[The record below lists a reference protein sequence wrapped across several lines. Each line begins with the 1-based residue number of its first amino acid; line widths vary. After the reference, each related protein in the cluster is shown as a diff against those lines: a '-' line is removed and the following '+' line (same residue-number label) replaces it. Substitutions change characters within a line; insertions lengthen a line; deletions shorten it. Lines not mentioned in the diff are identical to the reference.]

1 MFVGPGGVGK
11 SSLLHGLMNQELPS
25 ADSTQLAETK
35 TIKPATTK
43 WANAGGDSKSFWR
56 EVKDPDEIRELV
68 GLVLLVAKASAGRT
82 NSSRFISTL
91 KSALS
96 SNEETKEVLK
106 SGQTAT
112 TRIIS
117 IQEKVVNDVLTRVI
131 QIAKEKP
138 DAQAP
143 EIEILINTW
152 DCGGQSVFLDVL
164 PAFLTPRTMFLL
176 MFDARRSLRDP
187 CMIRCFQGG
196 KMIKEQ
202 KHKATTLELLLEW
215 MASIHAMLG
224 SSKQEDESIVKFPRI
239 IPVGTHGDDP
249 NVSVKKEE
257 INHQLRTE
265 CKGKAFVHL
274 LSDCVIVDNTT
285 AGKDENE
292 DPAYSYIRKQ
302 THEFAKKDLSIR
314 TPVAWVLFRRVL
326 KIATD
331 SEESKSPI
339 VPYQLVQDIARE
351 CNIPLP
357 AIPSM
362 IQFYHDLA
370 VFFHY
375 SQVPSLQDYV
385 IADPQWLITQFA
397 KILALEGFEEFHN
410 ELLWKELRERGVLVQ
425 SLYEGVWKG
434 SEIKPQSLVDLLVH
448 FLLAAPIENVKIT
461 NHPGKEYF
469 VSLVLPAFTVADSLE
484 SELPKHQAAPLH
496 LLFNTYYVPPGFFSR
511 LVTVLLNQ
519 SNFRVAF
526 NKGVYRDRIV
536 MLYGENHKEVDE
548 LTLTKCIDS
557 IQIEVARTQDRPQGH
572 IPFSITCRSILQIIS
587 DCFPQILHWL
597 KGIELSYA
605 FACKS
610 CSKEKS
616 SDRQQFVH
624 FSLTDTVY
632 SGLHCDEHPNEKLR
646 ANHQN
651 WLLFS
656 ENNQVR
662 NK

>member
-35 TIKPATTK
+35 TIKPATAK

-56 EVKDPDEIRELV
+56 EVTDHDEIIELV

-82 NSSRFISTL
+82 NSSRFISML

-96 SNEETKEVLK
+96 LNEETKEVLK

-117 IQEKVVNDVLTRVI
+117 IQQKVVNDILTLVV

-143 EIEILINTW
+143 EIEIPINTW

-187 CMIRCFQGG
+187 CVIRSFQGG
-196 KMIKEQ
+196 KMINER

-224 SSKQEDESIVKFPRI
+224 SKKKEDESIPKFPRI

-249 NVSVKKEE
+249 NVSVNKAE
-257 INHQLRTE
+257 ISYQLTSE

-274 LSDCVIVDNTT
+274 LKDCVIVDNTT
-285 AGKDENE
+285 AGKDKKE
-292 DPAYSYIRKQ
+292 DPAFSYIREQ
-302 THEFAKKDLSIR
+302 THEFANKDLSIR
-314 TPVAWVLFRRVL
+314 TPVAWVLFRKVF
-326 KIATD
+326 KIAT
-331 SEESKSPI
+331 EESKSPI
-339 VPYQLVQDIARE
+339 VPYQVVQGIARE
-351 CNIPLP
+351 CNIPLA

-397 KILALEGFEEFHN
+397 KIFTLEGFEEFHN
-410 ELLWKELRERGVLVQ
+410 ELLWKDLRERGVLVQ
-425 SLYEGVWKG
+425 PLYEGVWKG

-469 VSLVLPAFTVADSLE
+469 VSLVLPAFSFADSLE
-484 SELPKHQAAPLH
+484 SELPKRQAAPLH

-511 LVTVLLNQ
+511 LVTVLLSQ

-557 IQIEVARTQDRPQGH
+557 IQIEVARNQDRPQGH
-572 IPFSITCRSILQIIS
+572 SPFSITCRSILQIIN
-587 DCFPQILHWL
+587 DCFPHILHWL
-597 KGIELSYA
+597 KGIQLFYA
-605 FACKS
+605 FACES
-610 CSKEKS
+610 CSKDKC
-616 SDRQQFVH
+616 SDQQRFVH

-632 SGLHCDEHPNEKLR
+632 TYLRCDLHPKVKLT

-656 ENNQVR
+656 ENNQVI
-662 NK
+662 

>member
-35 TIKPATTK
+35 TIKPATAK
-43 WANAGGDSKSFWR
+43 WANAGEDSKSFWR
-56 EVKDPDEIRELV
+56 EVTDHDEIMELV

-82 NSSRFISTL
+82 NSSRFISML

-96 SNEETKEVLK
+96 SNEEIKDVSK

-112 TRIIS
+112 PRIIS
-117 IQEKVVNDVLTRVI
+117 IQQKIMVVNDVLTQVV
-131 QIAKEKP
+131 QIAKDKP

-187 CMIRCFQGG
+187 CMIRSFQGG

-224 SSKQEDESIVKFPRI
+224 TKKKEDESIPKFPRI

-249 NVSVKKEE
+249 NVSVNKEE
-257 INHQLRTE
+257 ITRQLTTE

-274 LSDCVIVDNTT
+274 LKDCVIVDNTT
-285 AGKDENE
+285 AGKDNQ
-292 DPAYSYIRKQ
+292 DPAFSYIREQ
-302 THEFAKKDLSIR
+302 THEFANKDLSIR
-314 TPVAWVLFRRVL
+314 TPVTWVLFRRVFKKVVEKL
-326 KIATD
+326 T
-331 SEESKSPI
+331 SPT
-339 VPYQLVQDIARE
+339 VPYHLVLSIAKE
-351 CNIPLP
+351 CNIPSK

-375 SQVPSLQDYV
+375 SQVPSLQKYV

-397 KILALEGFEEFHN
+397 KILALEGFEELHN
-410 ELLWKELRERGVLVQ
+410 ELLWKELRETGVLVQ
-425 SLYEGVWKG
+425 SLYEEVWKG

-469 VSLVLPAFTVADSLE
+469 VSLVLPAFSFADSLE
-484 SELPKHQAAPLH
+484 SELPKRQAAPLH
-496 LLFNTYYVPPGFFSR
+496 LHFNTYYVPPGFFSR

-536 MLYGENHKEVDE
+536 VLYGENHKEIDE

-572 IPFSITCRSILQIIS
+572 SPFSITCRSILQIINN
-587 DCFPQILHWL
+587 CFPHILHWL
-597 KGIELSYA
+597 KGIELFYA
-605 FACKS
+605 FACES
-610 CSKEKS
+610 CSKDKIKC
-616 SDRQQFVH
+616 SDQQRFVH

-632 SGLHCDEHPNEKLR
+632 TYLRCDQHPKVKLT

-656 ENNQVR
+656 ENNQVI
-662 NK
+662 